1 LQDFLVDVL
10 RKSRQWYIRCIL
22 PQPPYK
28 LPGALMHHL
37 AELEDSLEPPAM
49 GHIDIPLVRD
59 QIRRGNI
66 VKAARIFK
74 QGFVCLCACV
84 CVCVHA
90 CVFVCTVC
98 AHACVSVSVCVCCLC
113 VPCVFNYIMLL
124 GIGFPEFM
132 SFPRFRRRYE
142 CLVPADDRPVGIV
155 DEKKVSHH

>member
-1 LQDFLVDVL
+1 VSITYVTVKFPNVVSSPIVYVTFLMLVQDFLVDVL

-49 GHIDIPLVRD
+49 GHIEIPLVRD

-74 QGFVCLCACV
+74 QGV
-84 CVCVHA
+84 CVMFA
-90 CVFVCTVC
+90 
-98 AHACVSVSVCVCCLC
+98 
-113 VPCVFNYIMLL
+113 
-124 GIGFPEFM
+124 
-132 SFPRFRRRYE
+132 
-142 CLVPADDRPVGIV
+142 
-155 DEKKVSHH
+155 